1 MTSQALRATEDR
13 RVRRTRTALT
23 ETFLELVVERPYDDI
38 AVGDIIERAGVGRST
53 FYQHFANKEDLLR
66 QSLAPGFE
74 ALGESLDEGRDPER
88 LVFWAEAFW
97 TNRRVARVLLS
108 GEVRPFLVR
117 TLATEIQPRLGEL
130 SIPTPLAA
138 MQIAEAQLGLVH
150 AWMTGRTPCAASD
163 IAEALAV
170 TSRAMAEALGETR
183 HLVEDGKPARGY
195 GAR

>member
-1 MTSQALRATEDR
+1 MTRRALRATEDR

-88 LVFWAEAFW
+88 LVFWTKTFW
-97 TNRRVARVLLS
+97 ANRRVARVLLS
-108 GEVRPFLVR
+108 GAVRPFLVR
-117 TLATEIQPRLGEL
+117 TLAAEIEPRLGEL
-130 SIPTPLAA
+130 TIPTPLAA
-138 MQIAEAQLGLVH
+138 MQIAEAQLGFVH
-150 AWMTGRTPCAASD
+150 AWMTGRSPCAASD
-163 IAEALAV
+163 IAGALAK
-170 TSRAMAEALGETR
+170 TSQAMAHALEEG
-183 HLVEDGKPARGY
+183 
-195 GAR
+195 